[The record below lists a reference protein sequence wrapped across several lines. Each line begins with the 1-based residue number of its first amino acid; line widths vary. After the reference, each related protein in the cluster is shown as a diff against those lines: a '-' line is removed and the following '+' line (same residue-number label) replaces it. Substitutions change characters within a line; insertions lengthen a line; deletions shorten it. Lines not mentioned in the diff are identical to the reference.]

1 MKHIEH
7 PPRLTPHIFNIL
19 NIPNIPAQAPAA
31 MLAGLLI
38 LFSCDTPSSDRLEDF
53 RADMLY
59 SDGSAQYRRPREPS
73 SNERVTVKMRV
84 GKNQARNVY
93 LHTPGR
99 RLPMAH
105 GSSNALF
112 DYFYAE
118 IPPSTEA
125 TYYYFEV
132 THEVTQNA
140 APVYYSRRGVERK
153 PPSPA
158 VQFRTIPDFTV
169 PGWMRGAV
177 LYQIFVDRFYNGD
190 PANDVLTNEYMYD
203 DRPAVGITDWNQY
216 PDSLRTYAEGSNR
229 TREFYGGDL
238 EGVIQK
244 LDYLAELGIE
254 GIYFNPLFVSPS
266 NHKYDTQDYRF
277 VDPHFGVILE
287 DGGELIDPEAGVNR
301 RAERYIRRTTSPA
314 NLEASNEKLKE
325 LIREARRRGI
335 RVILDGVFNH
345 AGSFHRWL
353 DREGI
358 HAESPA
364 AGAHESNASP
374 FVDYFLFDDLQG
386 WPKNE
391 SYQAW
396 YGIKTLPKLHFEGSR
411 ELQDSILGIAADWVG
426 PEFGADGWRLD
437 VAADLGFSPEF
448 NHRFWKEFRNSVKA
462 ANADAVILAEV
473 YGDSSAWLKGDE
485 WDTIMNYD
493 AFFDPVSWFLTGLE
507 KHSYDYR
514 GDLFNNSRVFAAT
527 LADTMAELPYGSLE
541 IAMNQLSN
549 HDHSRFL
556 TRTGRRTDPLR
567 EGGMGERSDPAR
579 AGEGVNKGIMKQAA
593 AMQMFMPGAP
603 TLYYGDEAGVLGFT
617 DPDNR
622 RTYPWGNE
630 DAELLEFF
638 RKIIALRREFTAVRD
653 GSFVI
658 LNSEDEGM
666 FAFGRWN
673 RESRIAVVTNNTDS
687 QRPVSI
693 PVDRIGLV
701 DGESIAARFTFD
713 ESGHGPRGGGYTVKA
728 GTITVEVPAYGGVIL
743 GQVFDDEASS
753 RGNGIE
759 TAARFTGRPRVESI
773 EKVSIEEQG
782 PVIAVRFSRPMN
794 QREIPQALRMSP
806 GGTGGSETASGT
818 PRGRFAW
825 NGPTAYFIPDE
836 PPSGKVRVTVLP
848 RITSLE
854 GGFALQEAYSRELE
868 F

>member
-1 MKHIEH
+1 MKHIEKPRRFT
-7 PPRLTPHIFNIL
+7 PPI
-19 NIPNIPAQAPAA
+19 
-31 MLAGLLI
+31 LI
-38 LFSCDTPSSDRLEDF
+38 LAWLILQVSCDTPSPGRLEDF
-53 RADMLY
+53 RAEMLY
-59 SDGSAQYRRPREPS
+59 SDGSAQYRYPREPS
-73 SNERVTVKMRV
+73 SREGVTVKIRV
-84 GKNQARNVY
+84 GKNQARTVY
-93 LHTPGR
+93 LHTAER
-99 RLPMAH
+99 RLAMAH

-125 TYYYFEV
+125 TSYYFEV
-132 THEVTQNA
+132 PQDA
-140 APVYYSRRGVERK
+140 APVYYSRRGVEQK
-153 PPSPA
+153 PPGA
-158 VQFRTIPDFTV
+158 DVQFKIIPDFTV
-169 PGWMRGAV
+169 PDWMRGAV

-203 DRPAVGITDWNQY
+203 NWPAVKIADWNQY
-216 PDSLRTYAEGSNR
+216 PDSLSTYAEGSNR

-287 DGGELIDPEAGVNR
+287 DGGDLIDPEVGVNR

-314 NLEASNEKLKE
+314 NLEASNQKLKE
-325 LIREARRRGI
+325 LIREARKRGM

-358 HAESPA
+358 HAENSIS
-364 AGAHESNASP
+364 GAYESGESP

-386 WPKNE
+386 WPENE

-396 YGIKTLPKLHFEGSR
+396 YGISTLPKLHFEGSR
-411 ELQDSILGIAADWVG
+411 ELQDTILDIAADWVG

-437 VAADLGFSPEF
+437 VAADLGLSPEF
-448 NHRFWKEFRNSVKA
+448 NHRFWKDFRNSVKA
-462 ANADAVILAEV
+462 ANRDAVILAEV
-473 YGDSSAWLKGDE
+473 YGDSSAWLGGNE

-514 GDLFNNSRVFAAT
+514 GDLFNNTQVFAAT
-527 LADTMAELPYGSLE
+527 LADTMAKLPYGSLE

-556 TRTGRRTDPLR
+556 TRTSRRTDPLR
-567 EGGMGERSDPAR
+567 EGGIGERSDPTL
-579 AGEGVNKGIMKQAA
+579 AGEAVNKGIMKQAA

-630 DAELLEFF
+630 DGELLEFF
-638 RKIIALRREFTAVRD
+638 RKIIALRRDFTAVRD

-658 LNSEDEGM
+658 LNSGDRGI

-673 RESRIAVVTNNTDS
+673 RESRTAVVTNNTDGR
-687 QRPVSI
+687 QTVSI

-701 DGESIAARFTFD
+701 DGESISARFAFD
-713 ESGHGPRGGGYTVKA
+713 ESSHGPRDSDYRVKA
-728 GTITVEVPAYGGVIL
+728 GVITVEVPAYGGVIL
-743 GQVFDDEASS
+743 GQVLDEKAGSKDYS
-753 RGNGIE
+753 RKNGIE
-759 TAARFTGRPRVESI
+759 PASRFSGRPRVESI
-773 EKVSIEEQG
+773 EKVSIDGHGQ
-782 PVIAVRFSRPMN
+782 VIAVRFSRLMN
-794 QREIPQALRMSP
+794 QREIPEAFRMSP
-806 GGTGGSETASGT
+806 RSIDGSKTAGGTVS
-818 PRGRFAW
+818 GRFAW
-825 NGPTAYFIPDE
+825 NGPTVYFIPDE
-836 PPSGKVRVTVLP
+836 QLSGKTGVTILP
-848 RITSLE
+848 GITSLE
-854 GGFALQEAYSRELE
+854 GGFGLEDGYSRELE